1 MGGAIFETA
10 AVSEVYKKLMHCGA
24 EPRMYFWR
32 TSAGTEV
39 DILVEFGHRLVP
51 VEVKLSSTPRPAMA
65 SSIKTFKED
74 FGDKA
79 AQGYVLHTGDI
90 RLPLGP
96 GVTALPFTEL

>member
-10 AVSEVYKKLMHCGA
+10 AVAEVYKKLMHCGA

-32 TSAGTEV
+32 TSVGAEV

-65 SSIKTFKED
+65 SSIKTFKKD

-79 AQGYVLHTGDI
+79 ALGYVLHTGDI